1 MTDRDEIMACYLRHE
16 KRLGAPDMVTE
27 AMEAAADE
35 LGLPYVVVFDAI
47 MQSALMAG
55 NMGIG

>member
-1 MTDRDEIMACYLRHE
+1 MACYMRHE

-35 LGLPYVVVFDAI
+35 LGLPFVVVFDAI
-47 MQSALMAG
+47 MQSPLMRG